1 MKKIIKNVK
10 KKLEIK
16 KAVINS
22 FIELII
28 VFLFVKDC
36 IIKVIYEK
44 LYINDIKIIHK
55 LYKSSPFL
63 YGLFLYGKYGT
74 K

>member
-28 VFLFVKDC
+28 VFFVC
-36 IIKVIYEK
+36 
-44 LYINDIKIIHK
+44 
-55 LYKSSPFL
+55 
-63 YGLFLYGKYGT
+63 
-74 K
+74 

>member
-10 KKLEIK
+10 KKLEIET
-16 KAVINS
+16 VINS

-44 LYINDIKIIHK
+44 LYINDIMRW
-55 LYKSSPFL
+55 
-63 YGLFLYGKYGT
+63 
-74 K
+74 